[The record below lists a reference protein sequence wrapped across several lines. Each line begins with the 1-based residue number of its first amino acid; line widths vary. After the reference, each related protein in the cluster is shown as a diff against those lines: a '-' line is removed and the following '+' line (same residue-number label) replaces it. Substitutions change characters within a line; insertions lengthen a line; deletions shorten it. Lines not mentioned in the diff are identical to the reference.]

1 MIENFDQNEI
11 IFILTVM
18 TTSAVIVGFMAGLF
32 GIGGGL
38 IMVPVLFYVFSL
50 VGIERTF
57 VMHLAVGTSFSIII
71 PNSIISTITHMK
83 FKAVDFS
90 IVKTFGT
97 FVAIGVVLGTI
108 FAVSLKTSSL
118 ILFFSI
124 MTMLFAIYF
133 LMEKEKINPI
143 PRDINL
149 IYRVICGF
157 LSGFLSA
164 PMGIGGGVFN
174 TPIFKMF
181 GYPINIAIGSSAAI
195 GFLIA
200 LIGAVGFAVSGTYFN
215 IVKTFGAFV
224 VIGVVLGTIFAVSL
238 KTSSLVL
245 FFSII
250 TMFFAIYFLTAKE
263 KINPIQ
269 REINL
274 IYRVIFGFLSG
285 FLSAPMGI
293 AGGVINTPI
302 LKIFGYQVK
311 VAIGSSAA
319 VGFLIALIGAIG
331 FAVSGSYL
339 NVNVPL
345 SLGFVNIPAFLIFAP
360 ITMFMAK
367 IGAKTVHKF
376 DKKLIGKLFGVYL
389 FIISCKLFYEYFSF

>member
-1 MIENFDQNEI
+1 MLESLDQNQI

-18 TTSAVIVGFMAGLF
+18 AASAVVVGFMAGFF

-38 IMVPVLFYVFSL
+38 IMVPILFYMFSF
-50 VGIERTF
+50 VGVEQTII
-57 VMHLAVGTSFSIII
+57 MHLAIGTSFSIII
-71 PNSIISTITHMK
+71 PTSIISTMTHMK
-83 FKAVDFS
+83 FKAVDLI
-90 IVKTFGT
+90 IVKTFGV
-97 FVAIGVVLGTI
+97 FVA
-108 FAVSLKTSSL
+108 
-118 ILFFSI
+118 
-124 MTMLFAIYF
+124 
-133 LMEKEKINPI
+133 
-143 PRDINL
+143 
-149 IYRVICGF
+149 
-157 LSGFLSA
+157 
-164 PMGIGGGVFN
+164 
-174 TPIFKMF
+174 
-181 GYPINIAIGSSAAI
+181 
-195 GFLIA
+195 
-200 LIGAVGFAVSGTYFN
+200 
-215 IVKTFGAFV
+215 
-224 VIGVVLGTIFAVSL
+224 IGVVLGTIFAVSL

-367 IGAKTVHKF
+367 VGAKTVHKF
-376 DKKLIGKLFGVYL
+376 DKKLIGKLLGVYL
-389 FIISCKLFYEYFSF
+389 FIISCKLFYDYFSI